1 MTIDIDSLL
10 DAEIIKTEED
20 SRTQTLDVTLLLD
33 ATEPIHAHQKKLR
46 FEHVTFYSRSEIP
59 KEGYPVI
66 LEISEVVP
74 EIEKSFDNDQSRRR
88 FKIDTTSGIVILEFA
103 TCYLV
108 D

>member
-1 MTIDIDSLL
+1 MAIDIESLL
-10 DAEIIKTEED
+10 DAEIVKTEED
-20 SRTQTLDVTLLLD
+20 ARTQTLLVTLLLD
-33 ATEPIHAHQKKLR
+33 AVEPSKAQQKKLK

-66 LEISEVVP
+66 LEVSEVVP

-88 FKIDTTSGIVILEFA
+88 FKIDTTSGIVILEFES
-103 TCYLV
+103 CELI